1 MFWGNMSKRVILPQ
15 KSEKVMRIQL
25 KKIFTSFFFISKSG
39 IEIGTHCVT
48 PRNRVLQNT
57 KSADLEAK
65 VFCTV

>member
-1 MFWGNMSKRVILPQ
+1 MH
-15 KSEKVMRIQL
+15 IQL

-65 VFCTV
+65 VFCSV